1 MSSGSYQDVCGGGG
15 QFVDRPSP
23 PNARAAAS
31 VLRAAGQ
38 ASSAAA
44 AKKMSVLRAV
54 EPTVEGME
62 GLPRCDPRWKALR
75 PYNSAFSRFIREFMS

>member
-38 ASSAAA
+38 VSSAAA
-44 AKKMSVLRAV
+44 AKKMSVRRA
-54 EPTVEGME
+54 VEGME